1 MIAGLT
7 PARSAISL
15 VVAPLNPICENSS
28 EATSTIC
35 RRRSSARI
43 RGETDFAPAIKF
55 GLSLIEVS
63 KQSLTVYSIKRK
75 SEVTGE
81 QIRIRVESGY
91 EVYERRAP

>member
-15 VVAPLNPICENSS
+15 VVAPLKPFCENSS

-43 RGETDFAPAIKF
+43 RGETDLDEAINSGF
-55 GLSLIEVS
+55 SLVEVS
-63 KQSLTVYSIKRK
+63 KQSLTVYSKDRK
-75 SEVTGE
+75 SEAARKVDTYLNGE
-81 QIRIRVESGY
+81 WIRRIYGGL
-91 EVYERRAP
+91 